1 MVRLLGEPFNEQS
14 GSARKAVPS
23 ALILGILRQH
33 IFLAR
38 TYTLRL
44 WKCLL
49 YVVLSCNCNAGGTS
63 TLCM

>member
-33 IFLAR
+33 IFLSMEMF
-38 TYTLRL
+38 
-44 WKCLL
+44 
-49 YVVLSCNCNAGGTS
+49 VVRGSQL
-63 TLCM
+63 